1 MDELL
6 TWLQDTYADL
16 CNESWE
22 HEHGFD
28 IYNIDNPGWEFRF
41 DIRDLDIAE
50 IPLEVVDV
58 KNNEADWYH
67 CMIKDEIFIGLGGA
81 KNLID
86 ILKEFR
92 KWFTTAVEI
101 CDEKCNNPDGDR
113 VSTD

>member
-22 HEHGFD
+22 HEHGFKID
-28 IYNIDNPGWEFRF
+28 NIDNPGWYFEF